1 MDEPIARLKRKIS
14 ECGKSLHPPLSESRV
29 VGFEV
34 KHSIAL
40 PEGYRRFLTEVGNGG
55 DGPPDYG
62 LVPLGCGPASSY
74 QPEVEYW
81 EQLRN
86 IGKPFPFTE
95 PWVWERGDKSHE
107 GSIEQVRHG
116 SLYLGTDGCGMNW
129 HLIVTGPDRGS
140 IWWIT
145 GEGMQH
151 TFPKRDF
158 LTWYI
163 DWLEGVESWWE

>member
-1 MDEPIARLKRKIS
+1 
-14 ECGKSLHPPLSESRV
+14 
-29 VGFEV
+29 
-34 KHSIAL
+34 
-40 PEGYRRFLTEVGNGG
+40 
-55 DGPPDYG
+55 
-62 LVPLGCGPASSY
+62 
-74 QPEVEYW
+74 
-81 EQLRN
+81 
-86 IGKPFPFTE
+86 
-95 PWVWERGDKSHE
+95 
-107 GSIEQVRHG
+107 
-116 SLYLGTDGCGMNW
+116 MNW